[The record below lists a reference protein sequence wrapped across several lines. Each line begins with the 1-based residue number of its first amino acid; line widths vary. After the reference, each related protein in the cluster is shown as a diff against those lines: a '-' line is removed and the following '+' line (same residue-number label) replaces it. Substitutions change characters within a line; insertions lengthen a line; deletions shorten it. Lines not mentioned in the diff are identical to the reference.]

1 MTEQVAVTDQ
11 EPEKAVV
18 TDATTQSE
26 GKITQLVYILQA
38 VGIFI
43 GITFLAAVIVN
54 YVKRGELT
62 SELQKSHFRWQIRT
76 FWWSFLWMVIG
87 SALVVVVVGYFIVL
101 ANLVWTIYRIARGW
115 LRLNDGKPM
124 YVAKG

>member
-1 MTEQVAVTDQ
+1 MTEQ
-11 EPEKAVV
+11 AVV

-26 GKITQLVYILQA
+26 GRVTQLVYILQA
-38 VGIFI
+38 LGLVV

-76 FWWSFLWMVIG
+76 FWFSLLWMVIG
-87 SALVVVVVGYFIVL
+87 SVLAVVVVGYFIVI
-101 ANLVWTIYRIARGW
+101 ANLVWTIFRIARGW